1 MENQEIIK
9 ILKAGYVP
17 LENSTEI
24 LGNVTMSKDDY
35 CDCHN
40 TISNAFDESL
50 WIIAQGMGYVG
61 NYDEWINE
69 MIPRF
74 PGTSNPPEGWILR

>member
-40 TISNAFDESL
+40 TICNAFDESL

-74 PGTSNPPEGWILR
+74 PGPSNPPEGWIPR